1 MRVIITGGSGLI
13 GRRLAAQ
20 LIAEK
25 HEVVILTRNPQKADK
40 LPQGARAERWDG
52 HSAEGWGALVN
63 GDSAIVNLA
72 GQPILT
78 FPFTES
84 AKAKILESRLA
95 AGRAVRQ
102 AIEAAAEKPRV
113 LIQSSAVG
121 IYGDREDE
129 VLTEAAH
136 PEDGWFGSVVSAW
149 EDAADGAPTRIAK
162 IRTGIVLDPAGG
174 ALQPLV
180 LAARVFGGSL
190 GSGKQWMSWIHNDDE
205 CAAIRF
211 MITNEKAEG
220 VYNLAAPNPVQN
232 KEFVKVLAKVMGTM
246 AIFPAPELALRVVLG
261 ELAATLLDSQRI
273 SVQKLLDLG
282 FTFQYPTLE
291 PALRNLLGK

>member
-1 MRVIITGGSGLI
+1 MRVIITGGTGLI

-20 LIAEK
+20 LLAEQ
-25 HEVVILTRNPQKADK
+25 HEVVVLTRNPQKAGK
-40 LPQGARAERWDG
+40 LPQGVRLEQWDG
-52 HSAEGWGALVN
+52 HSAEGWGGLVN

-72 GQPILT
+72 GQPILR
-78 FPFTES
+78 FPFTE
-84 AKAKILESRLA
+84 AHKAKVLESRLA

-102 AIEAAAEKPRV
+102 AIEAAAEKPRA

-121 IYGDREDE
+121 IYGHREDE
-129 VLTEAAH
+129 VLTEEAA
-136 PEDGWFGSVVSAW
+136 PEDGWFGTVVSAW
-149 EDAADGAPTRIAK
+149 ENAADGAPTRIAK

-180 LAARVFGGSL
+180 LATRAFGGAL
-190 GSGKQWMSWIHNDDE
+190 GNGRQWMSWIHNDDE
-205 CAAIRF
+205 CSAIRF
-211 MITNEKAEG
+211 LITHEQAEG
-220 VYNLAAPNPVQN
+220 VFNLGAPNPVQN
-232 KEFVKVLAKVMGTM
+232 KDFVKTLAKVLGTA

-273 SVQKLLDLG
+273 SVEKLLSLG